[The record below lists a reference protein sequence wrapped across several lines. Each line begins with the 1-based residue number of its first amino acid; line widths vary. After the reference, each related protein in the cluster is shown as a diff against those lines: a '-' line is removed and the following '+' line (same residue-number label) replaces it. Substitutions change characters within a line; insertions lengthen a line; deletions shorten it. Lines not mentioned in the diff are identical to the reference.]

1 MMIFSVARRYRA
13 ILIIII
19 LQRTI
24 VVVRRQDDFS
34 SQKERVK
41 EANISERLLLCMQ
54 YKKNTACVIF
64 YSLYTRGLQKY
75 RWMR

>member
-54 YKKNTACVIF
+54 YNKKIQRVSFFTRC
-64 YSLYTRGLQKY
+64 TRGVYKSIDG
-75 RWMR
+75 

>member
-1 MMIFSVARRYRA
+1 MMIFSGARRYRA

-54 YKKNTACVIF
+54 YKKK
-64 YSLYTRGLQKY
+64 YSVCHFLLVVHEGSTKV
-75 RWMR
+75 

>member
-54 YKKNTACVIF
+54 YKKIQRVSFFTRC
-64 YSLYTRGLQKY
+64 TRGVYKSIDG
-75 RWMR
+75 